1 MDKHPH
7 RLIIYVN
14 LWGIFMLN
22 YIWAFMVI
30 AGVLYGGIQGGVVI
44 GSVADGALDSA
55 KEAVELCIVML
66 GVVGMWNGIMNIARE
81 AGLIA
86 RWTKGFD
93 PVISFLF
100 PRIPKNH
107 SVRQDIATNMIAN
120 ILGLGWAATP
130 AGLEAMRGL
139 ANLAREQKLWLAEG
153 DDVRG
158 RKGGGANVATNE
170 MCTFLVM
177 NISSLQLIPMTIIVY
192 RSQYG
197 SVAPT
202 AVIGPGL
209 AATLTTTLVAVI
221 FCKAMCRR

>member
-1 MDKHPH
+1 MNKHPH

-22 YIWAFMVI
+22 YIWAFMMI
-30 AGVLYGGIQGGVVI
+30 AGVLYGSIQGGLVI

-100 PRIPKNH
+100 PRIPKKH
-107 SVRQDIATNMIAN
+107 PVRQDIATNMIAN

-130 AGLEAMRGL
+130 AGLTAMRGL
-139 ANLAREQKLWLAEG
+139 ANLAGEQKLWLAEG
-153 DDVRG
+153 DDVRDG
-158 RKGGGANVATNE
+158 RSGAHAATNE

-177 NISSLQLIPMTIIVY
+177 NISSLQLIPMTIIAY

-197 SVAPT
+197 SVNPT

-209 AATLTTTLVAVI
+209 AATLTTTLVAVV
-221 FCKAMCRR
+221 FCKVMSRR

>member
-1 MDKHPH
+1 
-7 RLIIYVN
+7 
-14 LWGIFMLN
+14 MLN

-66 GVVGMWNGIMNIARE
+66 GVVGMWNGIMNIAKE

-107 SVRQDIATNMIAN
+107 PVRQDIATNMIAN

-130 AGLEAMRGL
+130 AGLTAMRGL
-139 ANLAREQKLWLAEG
+139 AGLAREQKLWLAEG
-153 DDVRG
+153 DDIGHEKGRG
-158 RKGGGANVATNE
+158 GNVATDE

-177 NISSLQLIPMTIIVY
+177 NISSLQLIPMTIIAY

-197 SVAPT
+197 SADPT

-209 AATLTTTLVAVI
+209 VATLTTTLVAVV
-221 FCKAMCRR
+221 FCKIMCRRRRKAAVGK